1 MTCMQPPDDAEQ
13 RLLRLL
19 ALKRHEVPPPG
30 FFDQLPVRI
39 LVNLRAG
46 SEIEDI
52 PWWTRAWRMV
62 IQEPMIGLSYAAL
75 GVGAVLFGVSVLET
89 AIDVQSPPV
98 GLSQGILSSST
109 TDLIFADPQGATP
122 GVIYR
127 VAEPTPSTWFQP
139 TTASFAPVA
148 SAAPTPYTPFSRSN
162 TLGPIPVS
170 YPSSR

>member
-1 MTCMQPPDDAEQ
+1 MVVVLHDIQGMPHEEIARIMDCNTGTVRSRLFYARQQLQATPFRLSEMTCMLPPDDAEQ

-109 TDLIFADPQGATP
+109 TDLIFADPA
-122 GVIYR
+122 R
-127 VAEPTPSTWFQP
+127 VP
-139 TTASFAPVA
+139 
-148 SAAPTPYTPFSRSN
+148 RR
-162 TLGPIPVS
+162 G
-170 YPSSR
+170 